1 LWIQLRYPK
10 RETFSRERRR
20 NAQTAQCMQASNSS
34 SQWAQIHGHLF
45 PSTNILFNM
54 PRVHL
59 VSTIWVLGCTM
70 GNFYVSISIRVWILK
85 VQTYFTNL
93 QVFKKCNEFL
103 LVTVKCIACGV
114 TMSCMWYFLVISTFV
129 GQLIFIESFM
139 YPTLCT
145 VMLYGTL
152 WLPVVDLLC
161 HTVFFVIEQSSTFNN
176 RYLFTLD
183 FFFSMYVC
191 FVLSLMNSSSH

>member
-103 LVTVKCIACGV
+103 LVTVKCISMRCHNV
-114 TMSCMWYFLVISTFV
+114 MHVIFPCHFHVCWAINFHWKFYVSD
-129 GQLIFIESFM
+129 FM
-139 YPTLCT
+139 YGNAVWHSMAAGCRFI
-145 VMLYGTL
+145 VSY
-152 WLPVVDLLC
+152 C
-161 HTVFFVIEQSSTFNN
+161 FFRN
-176 RYLFTLD
+176 RAKFH
-183 FFFSMYVC
+183 F
-191 FVLSLMNSSSH
+191 